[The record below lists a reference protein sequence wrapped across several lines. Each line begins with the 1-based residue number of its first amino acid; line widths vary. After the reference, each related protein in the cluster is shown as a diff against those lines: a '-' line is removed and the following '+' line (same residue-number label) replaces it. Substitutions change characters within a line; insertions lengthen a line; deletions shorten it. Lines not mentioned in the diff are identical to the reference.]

1 MNITVIQ
8 SSDPD
13 IYIELL
19 KLTNRTVAEYCQ
31 RYRIGHETYIGI
43 KRGYFPWHAAF
54 NRIFI
59 FKELIERGLSGW
71 ALYLDADAYV
81 VDFDFDVMSFLETK
95 NDFMA
100 IMTHGAI
107 DEYNWDVNT
116 GIIFLNLNHPL
127 TSPLIQAWLSSYLS
141 IDDATLRGMENWKIG
156 GADQWHL
163 QEVLKRD
170 ATFCSQIFYADKKL
184 INAPYS
190 SFIRQH
196 LREETP
202 NFSERVSRIRV
213 AVSAA
218 LGNEVLVSQ
227 VEQSGAEAALI
238 NAVYKGLLN
247 RQADENGLITYSSLI
262 QEKGLA
268 AGLELTI
275 KGIAASTEFKNKINN

>member
-19 KLTNRTVAEYCQ
+19 KLTGRTVAEYCQ
-31 RYRIGHETYIGI
+31 RHRIGHETYIGI

-59 FKELIERGLSGW
+59 FRELIERGLSGW
-71 ALYLDADAYV
+71 ALYLDADAYI
-81 VDFDFDVMSFLETK
+81 VDFNFDVVSFLATK
-95 NDFMA
+95 NDYMA

-141 IDDATLRGMENWKIG
+141 IDDASLRGMENWKIG

-170 ATFCSQIFYADKKL
+170 ATFCSQIFYADKEL

-227 VEQSGAEAALI
+227 VEHSDGEAALI

-247 RQADENGLITYSSLI
+247 RQVDENGLSTYSSLI

-268 AGLELTI
+268 AGLELII
-275 KGIAASTEFKNKINN
+275 KGIAASTEFKNKIHN